1 MSLKISN
8 KFKNAAVLVLAFS
21 IILNLIVVPHA
32 LAITFKEE
40 QKIGD
45 EVMSEV
51 FKYYQEVTDPYVSNY
66 INRLG
71 YRLLGA
77 LNPQPFEYTFHVI
90 NDASY
95 NAFAIPAGHIFVNS
109 GLFLAMDKES
119 ELAGVMSHE
128 IAHVTSR
135 HISARLERSD
145 RNMLL
150 AVGGMLAAVLIGM
163 SGDGDAAQTV
173 AAGSL
178 GAIQASELAYSRD
191 DELQADQVGLYI
203 LSNNGYSPQGMM
215 DILNKIRSKQ
225 WYGPK
230 DFPTYLS
237 SHPALEDRLAY
248 IRTWMGTSDGR
259 NVVEYNHDQRAFNYA
274 KTRLVA
280 LYGDPKV
287 ELPKI
292 QAALNK
298 DPKDVDA
305 RYRYAL
311 LLNRNGQRNQA
322 IEELSGILNSGLYDG
337 YVLNDLG
344 RIYFDSG
351 NFEKAQE
358 LLEKAAPLLDNDP
371 ENRVLLGR
379 IYSDEGQLDLAEEV
393 LLKATRDFPNY
404 AETYYFLANTVS
416 KRGKTGWAHYYMAHY
431 YLQRRDAMGAKRQL
445 DLAYRQAGND
455 SELKRLAEENYNDL
469 WRQQHKAGPDDE
481 VRDPIGTPGARR

>member
-8 KFKNAAVLVLAFS
+8 KFKKAAVLALAFA
-21 IILNLIVVPHA
+21 IILNLLVAPHA

-45 EVMSEV
+45 EVMAEV

-71 YRLLGA
+71 FRLLGA

-90 NDASY
+90 NDSSY

-135 HISARLERSD
+135 HISARLDRSD

-163 SGDGDAAQTV
+163 SGDGNAAQTV

-248 IRTWMGTSDGR
+248 IRTWMGTADGK

-274 KTRLVA
+274 KTRLIS

-287 ELPKI
+287 EMPKI
-292 QAALNK
+292 QAALGK

-322 IEELSGILNSGLYDG
+322 IEELSAILNSGLYDG

-351 NFEKAQE
+351 NFDKAQE

-379 IYSDEGQLDLAEEV
+379 IYSDEGMLDLAEEV

-404 AETYYFLANTVS
+404 ADTYYFLANTVS
-416 KRGKTGWAHYYMAHY
+416 KRGKTGWAHYYMAQY
-431 YLQRRDAMGAKRQL
+431 YLQRHDEMGAKRQL

-455 SELKRLAEENYNDL
+455 SELKRQAEEIYNDL
-469 WRQQHKAGPDDE
+469 WRQQHKAGPEDE
-481 VRDPIGTPGARR
+481 VLDPIGTSGARR